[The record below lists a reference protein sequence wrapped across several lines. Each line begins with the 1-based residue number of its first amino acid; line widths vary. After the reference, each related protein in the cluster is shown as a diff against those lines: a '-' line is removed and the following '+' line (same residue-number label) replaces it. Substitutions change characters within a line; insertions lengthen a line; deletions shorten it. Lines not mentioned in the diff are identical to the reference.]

1 MMKSNLSIFPNVEIC
16 RDSPVASPATG
27 RGAHLAM
34 NAAGVAADMIES
46 TSPGISGRGGEGE
59 DEEALAAA
67 AGDGGGGQSQAT
79 Q

>member
-16 RDSPVASPATG
+16 RDSPVASPATS
-27 RGAHLAM
+27 RGAYLAM
-34 NAAGVAADMIES
+34 NAAGVAADMIGS
-46 TSPGISGRGGEGE
+46 TSPGIRGRDGEGE